1 MAQHCLNLD
10 SLDLRINRISK
21 NDIAKYGNLL
31 IRQIL
36 VQAKG

>member
-1 MAQHCLNLD
+1 MMLQN
-10 SLDLRINRISK
+10 
-21 NDIAKYGNLL
+21 YGNLL